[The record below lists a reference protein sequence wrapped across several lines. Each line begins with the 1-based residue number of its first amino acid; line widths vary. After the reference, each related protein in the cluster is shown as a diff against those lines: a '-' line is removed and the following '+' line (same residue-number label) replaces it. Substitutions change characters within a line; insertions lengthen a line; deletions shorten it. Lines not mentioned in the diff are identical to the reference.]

1 MKNVTSM
8 EQFTVPNIEAEVI
21 RRRDMRN
28 VFTFTIDPKDAKDFD
43 DALSFNV
50 EEDGTFQVGVHIA
63 DVTFYVQPD
72 TDLDKSAYQKATSI
86 YYVDHVLPMLPEELC
101 NDLCSLRPNEDKLTM
116 SVIFTIDPESCNSN
130 MPLRILK
137 HKICRTVIRSNFRL
151 AYEEAQNIL
160 DTDLQIT
167 AKRRQKD
174 GKKTAKGADPN
185 EMLAEALHTL
195 NEMAIQL
202 RRERM
207 KNGALDIE
215 QEELQFELDENKH
228 PVKIIFHKPT
238 AANHLIEEFMLLAN
252 RTIATEMGKRG
263 HEFVYRVH
271 DKPDHEKLEQVCTF
285 QKRFGDTIPASV
297 IEMLTIRAMAK
308 AVYDTKNIGHYGLAF
323 DYYTHFTS
331 PIRRYPDMM
340 VHRLVSKFILGERT
354 RGAVAPQ
361 DLKEACLHCSEMEQ
375 FAQQEERDSVKQMQ
389 TIWMADHLG
398 EEFDGTIVNVTD
410 FGLFIRLDDNCCEG
424 LIHITDLVKD
434 DYMLYD
440 SKNFRLIGERTGK
453 TFTIGDRLHVKLTRA
468 DIDKKQIDFEL
479 VTP

>member
-1 MKNVTSM
+1 MKNVTSIA
-8 EQFTVPNIEAEVI
+8 QFSVPDIETEVI
-21 RRRDMRN
+21 RRRDMRS

-43 DALSFNV
+43 DALSF
-50 EEDGTFQVGVHIA
+50 ETLDDGTYQVGVHIA
-63 DVTFYVQPD
+63 DVTFYVRPD
-72 TDLDKSAYQKATSI
+72 TDIDKTAYQKATSI

-116 SVIFTIDPESCNSN
+116 SVIFTMDQNA
-130 MPLRILK
+130 RVLK

-151 AYEEAQNIL
+151 AYEEAQTIL
-160 DTDLQIT
+160 DHLATDTLPLRYPCELET
-167 AKRRQKD
+167 AL
-174 GKKTAKGADPN
+174 KKINDLAK
-185 EMLAEALHTL
+185 
-195 NEMAIQL
+195 IL

-207 KNGALDIE
+207 NNGALDIE

-238 AANHLIEEFMLLAN
+238 DANHLIEEFMLLAN

-271 DKPDHEKLEQVCTF
+271 DKPDQEKLEQVGTF
-285 QKRFGDTIPASV
+285 QKRFKDTIPASV

-308 AVYDTKNIGHYGLAF
+308 AVYDTHNIGHYGLAF

-331 PIRRYPDMM
+331 PIRRYPDVM
-340 VHRLVSKFILGERT
+340 VHRLVAKFILGERT
-354 RGAVAPQ
+354 HGSIAPQ

-375 FAQQEERDSVKQMQ
+375 FAQQEERDSVKTMQ

-410 FGLFIRLDDNCCEG
+410 FGIFIRLDDNCCEG

-440 SKNFRLIGERTGK
+440 AKNFRLIGERTGR
-453 TFTIGDRLHVKLTRA
+453 TFTIGDRLHVRLSRA
-468 DIDKKQIDFEL
+468 DIDKKQIDFQI
-479 VTP
+479 VNNNINP

>member
-1 MKNVTSM
+1 MKNVTSIA
-8 EQFTVPNIEAEVI
+8 QFSVPDIETEVI
-21 RRRDMRN
+21 RRRDMRS

-43 DALSFNV
+43 DALSF
-50 EEDGTFQVGVHIA
+50 ETLDDGTYQVGVHIA
-63 DVTFYVQPD
+63 DVTFYVRPD
-72 TDLDKSAYQKATSI
+72 TDIDKTAYQKATSI

-101 NDLCSLRPNEDKLTM
+101 NDLCSLRPDEDKLTM
-116 SVIFTIDPESCNSN
+116 SVIFTMDENAQV
-130 MPLRILK
+130 LK
-137 HKICRTVIRSNFRL
+137 HKVCRTIIRSNFRL
-151 AYEEAQNIL
+151 AYEEAQTIL
-160 DTDLQIT
+160 DHLATDTLPLRYPCELET
-167 AKRRQKD
+167 AL
-174 GKKTAKGADPN
+174 KKINDLAK
-185 EMLAEALHTL
+185 
-195 NEMAIQL
+195 IL

-207 KNGALDIE
+207 NNGALDIE

-238 AANHLIEEFMLLAN
+238 DANHLIEEFMLLAN

-271 DKPDHEKLEQVCTF
+271 DKPDHEKLEQVGSF
-285 QKRFGDTIPASV
+285 QKRFKDTIPASV

-331 PIRRYPDMM
+331 PIRRYPDVM

-354 RGAVAPQ
+354 RGAIAPQ
-361 DLKEACLHCSEMEQ
+361 NLKEACLHCSEMEQ
-375 FAQQEERDSVKQMQ
+375 FAQQEERDSVKAMQ

-410 FGLFIRLDDNCCEG
+410 FGIFIRLDDNCCEG

-440 SKNFRLIGERTGK
+440 AKNFRLIGERTGR
-453 TFTIGDRLHVKLTRA
+453 TFTIGDRLHVRLSRA
-468 DIDKKQIDFEL
+468 DIDKKQIDFQI
-479 VTP
+479 VNNNINP

>member
-1 MKNVTSM
+1 MKNVTSIA
-8 EQFTVPNIEAEVI
+8 QFSVPDIETEVI
-21 RRRDMRN
+21 RRRDMRS

-43 DALSFNV
+43 DALSF
-50 EEDGTFQVGVHIA
+50 ETLDDGTYQVGVHIA
-63 DVTFYVQPD
+63 DVTFYVRPD
-72 TDLDKSAYQKATSI
+72 TDIDKTAYQKATSI

-116 SVIFTIDPESCNSN
+116 SVIFTMDQNA
-130 MPLRILK
+130 RVLK

-151 AYEEAQNIL
+151 AYEEAQAIL
-160 DTDLQIT
+160 DHLATDTLPLRYPCELET
-167 AKRRQKD
+167 AL
-174 GKKTAKGADPN
+174 KKINDLAK
-185 EMLAEALHTL
+185 
-195 NEMAIQL
+195 IL

-207 KNGALDIE
+207 NNGALDIE

-238 AANHLIEEFMLLAN
+238 DANHLIEEFMLLAN

-271 DKPDHEKLEQVCTF
+271 DKPDQEKLEQVGTF
-285 QKRFGDTIPASV
+285 QKRFKDTIPASV

-308 AVYDTKNIGHYGLAF
+308 AVYDTHNIGHYGLAF

-331 PIRRYPDMM
+331 PIRRYPDVM
-340 VHRLVSKFILGERT
+340 VHRLVAKFILGERT
-354 RGAVAPQ
+354 RGSIAPQ

-375 FAQQEERDSVKQMQ
+375 FAQQEERDSVKAMQ

-410 FGLFIRLDDNCCEG
+410 FGIFVRLDDNCCEG
-424 LIHITDLVKD
+424 LIHITELVKD

-440 SKNFRLIGERTGK
+440 AKNFRLIGERTGR
-453 TFTIGDRLHVKLTRA
+453 TFTIGDRLHVRLSRA
-468 DIDKKQIDFEL
+468 DIDKKQIDFQI
-479 VTP
+479 VNNNINS

>member
-1 MKNVTSM
+1 MKNVTSIA
-8 EQFTVPNIEAEVI
+8 QFSVPDIETEVI
-21 RRRDMRN
+21 RRRDMRS

-43 DALSFNV
+43 DALSF
-50 EEDGTFQVGVHIA
+50 ETLDDGTYQVGVHIA
-63 DVTFYVQPD
+63 DVTFYVRPD
-72 TDLDKSAYQKATSI
+72 TDIDKTAYQKATSI

-101 NDLCSLRPNEDKLTM
+101 NDLCSLRPDEDKLTM
-116 SVIFTIDPESCNSN
+116 SVIFTMDQNAQV
-130 MPLRILK
+130 LK
-137 HKICRTVIRSNFRL
+137 HKVCRTVIRSNFRL
-151 AYEEAQNIL
+151 AYEDAQEIL
-160 DTDLQIT
+160 DHSATDTLPLRYPCELET
-167 AKRRQKD
+167 AL
-174 GKKTAKGADPN
+174 KKINDLAK
-185 EMLAEALHTL
+185 
-195 NEMAIQL
+195 IL

-207 KNGALDIE
+207 TAGALDIE

-238 AANHLIEEFMLLAN
+238 DANHLIEEFMLLAN

-271 DKPDHEKLEQVCTF
+271 DKPDHEKLEQVGSF
-285 QKRFGDTIPASV
+285 QKRFGDMIPASV

-331 PIRRYPDMM
+331 PIRRYPDIM

-354 RGAVAPQ
+354 RGAIAPQ

-375 FAQQEERDSVKQMQ
+375 FAQQEERDSVKAMQ

-410 FGLFIRLDDNCCEG
+410 FGLFVRLDDNCCEG

-440 SKNFRLIGERTGK
+440 AKNFRLIGERTGRA
-453 TFTIGDRLHVKLTRA
+453 FTIGDRLHVRLSRA
-468 DIDKKQIDFEL
+468 DIDKKQIDFQI
-479 VTP
+479 VNNNIDP

>member
-1 MKNVTSM
+1 MKNVTSIA
-8 EQFTVPNIEAEVI
+8 QFSVPDIETEVI
-21 RRRDMRN
+21 RRRDMRS

-43 DALSFNV
+43 DALSF
-50 EEDGTFQVGVHIA
+50 ETLDDGTYQVGVHIA
-63 DVTFYVQPD
+63 DVTFYVRPD
-72 TDLDKSAYQKATSI
+72 TDIDKTAYQKATSI

-116 SVIFTIDPESCNSN
+116 SVIFTMDQNA
-130 MPLRILK
+130 RVLK

-151 AYEEAQNIL
+151 AYEEAQTIL
-160 DTDLQIT
+160 DHLATDTLPLRYPCELET
-167 AKRRQKD
+167 AL
-174 GKKTAKGADPN
+174 KKINDLAK
-185 EMLAEALHTL
+185 
-195 NEMAIQL
+195 IL
-202 RRERM
+202 RRERLN
-207 KNGALDIE
+207 NGALDIE

-238 AANHLIEEFMLLAN
+238 DANHLIEEFMLLAN

-271 DKPDHEKLEQVCTF
+271 DKPDQEKLEQVGTF
-285 QKRFGDTIPASV
+285 QKRFKDTIPASV

-308 AVYDTKNIGHYGLAF
+308 AVYDTHNIGHYGLAF

-340 VHRLVSKFILGERT
+340 VHRLVAKFILGERT
-354 RGAVAPQ
+354 RGAVAPEE
-361 DLKEACLHCSEMEQ
+361 LKEACLHCSEMEQ
-375 FAQQEERDSVKQMQ
+375 FAQQEERDSVKEMQ
-389 TIWMADHLG
+389 TIWMADHRG

-440 SKNFRLIGERTGK
+440 AKNFRLIGERTGR
-453 TFTIGDRLHVKLTRA
+453 TFTIGDRLHVRLSRA
-468 DIDKKQIDFEL
+468 DIDKKQIDFQI
-479 VTP
+479 VNNNINP

>member
-1 MKNVTSM
+1 MKNDISTA
-8 EQFTVPNIEAEVI
+8 QITVPDIESEVI
-21 RRRDMRN
+21 RRRDMRD

-43 DALSFNV
+43 DALSFKQQ
-50 EEDGTFQVGVHIA
+50 EDGTFQIGVHIA
-63 DVTFYVQPD
+63 DVTFYVCPD
-72 TDLDKSAYQKATSI
+72 TDIDKTAYQKATSI

-116 SVIFTIDPESCNSN
+116 SVIFTMDENAKV
-130 MPLRILK
+130 LK
-137 HKICRTVIRSNFRL
+137 HKVCRTIIRSNFRL
-151 AYEEAQNIL
+151 AYEDAQEIL
-160 DTDLQIT
+160 DHSATDTLPLRYPCELET
-167 AKRRQKD
+167 AL
-174 GKKTAKGADPN
+174 KKINNLAK
-185 EMLAEALHTL
+185 
-195 NEMAIQL
+195 IL

-207 KNGALDIE
+207 TAGALDIE

-228 PVKIIFHKPT
+228 PIKIIFHKPT
-238 AANHLIEEFMLLAN
+238 DANHLIEEFMLLAN

-271 DKPDHEKLEQVCTF
+271 DKPDHEKLEQVGSF
-285 QKRFGDTIPASV
+285 QKRFGEMIPASV

-331 PIRRYPDMM
+331 PIRRYPDIM

-354 RGAVAPQ
+354 RGAIAPQ

-375 FAQQEERDSVKQMQ
+375 FAQQEERDSVKAMQ

-410 FGLFIRLDDNCCEG
+410 FGLFVRLDDNCCEG
-424 LIHITDLVKD
+424 LIHITELVKD

-440 SKNFRLIGERTGK
+440 SKNFRLIGERSGK

-468 DIDKKQIDFEL
+468 DIDKKQIDFQI
-479 VTP
+479 VNNNINP

>member
-1 MKNVTSM
+1 MKNVTSIA
-8 EQFTVPNIEAEVI
+8 QFSVPDIETEVI
-21 RRRDMRN
+21 RRRDMRS

-43 DALSFNV
+43 DALSF
-50 EEDGTFQVGVHIA
+50 ETLDDGTYQVGVHIA
-63 DVTFYVQPD
+63 DVTFYVRPD
-72 TDLDKSAYQKATSI
+72 TDIDKTAYQKATSI

-101 NDLCSLRPNEDKLTM
+101 NDLCSLRPDEDKLTM
-116 SVIFTIDPESCNSN
+116 SVIFTMDQNAQV
-130 MPLRILK
+130 LK
-137 HKICRTVIRSNFRL
+137 HKVCRTVIRSNFRL
-151 AYEEAQNIL
+151 AYEDAQEIL
-160 DTDLQIT
+160 DHSATD
-167 AKRRQKD
+167 
-174 GKKTAKGADPN
+174 
-185 EMLAEALHTL
+185 TL
-195 NEMAIQL
+195 PLRYPCELEMALKKINDLAKIL

-207 KNGALDIE
+207 NNGALDIE

-238 AANHLIEEFMLLAN
+238 DANHLIEEFMLLAN

-271 DKPDHEKLEQVCTF
+271 DKPDHEKLEQVGSF
-285 QKRFGDTIPASV
+285 QKRFGDMIPASV

-308 AVYDTKNIGHYGLAF
+308 AVYDTHNIGHYGLAF

-331 PIRRYPDMM
+331 PIRRYPDVM

-354 RGAVAPQ
+354 RGAIAPQ

-375 FAQQEERDSVKQMQ
+375 FAQQEERDSVKAMQ

-410 FGLFIRLDDNCCEG
+410 FGIFIRLDDNCCEG

-440 SKNFRLIGERTGK
+440 AKNFRLIGERTGR
-453 TFTIGDRLHVKLTRA
+453 TFTIGDRLHVRLSRA
-468 DIDKKQIDFEL
+468 DIDKKQIDFQI
-479 VTP
+479 VNNNINP

>member
-1 MKNVTSM
+1 MKNVTSIA
-8 EQFTVPNIEAEVI
+8 QFSVPDIETEVI
-21 RRRDMRN
+21 RRRDMRS

-43 DALSFNV
+43 DALSF
-50 EEDGTFQVGVHIA
+50 ETLDDGTYQVGVHIA
-63 DVTFYVQPD
+63 DVTFYVRPD
-72 TDLDKSAYQKATSI
+72 TDIDKTAYQKATSI

-116 SVIFTIDPESCNSN
+116 SVIFTMDQNA
-130 MPLRILK
+130 RVLK

-151 AYEEAQNIL
+151 AYEEAQTIL
-160 DTDLQIT
+160 DHLATDTLPLRYPCELET
-167 AKRRQKD
+167 AL
-174 GKKTAKGADPN
+174 KKINDLAK
-185 EMLAEALHTL
+185 
-195 NEMAIQL
+195 IL

-207 KNGALDIE
+207 NNGALDIE

-238 AANHLIEEFMLLAN
+238 DANHLIEEFMLLAN

-271 DKPDHEKLEQVCTF
+271 DKPDQEKLEQVGTF
-285 QKRFGDTIPASV
+285 QKRFKDTIPASV

-308 AVYDTKNIGHYGLAF
+308 AVYDTHNIGHYGLAF

-331 PIRRYPDMM
+331 PIRRYPDVM
-340 VHRLVSKFILGERT
+340 VHRLVAKFILGERT
-354 RGAVAPQ
+354 RGSIAPQ

-375 FAQQEERDSVKQMQ
+375 FAQQEERDSVKAMQ

-410 FGLFIRLDDNCCEG
+410 FGIFVRLDDNCCEG

-440 SKNFRLIGERTGK
+440 AKNFRLIGERTGR
-453 TFTIGDRLHVKLTRA
+453 TFTIGDRLHVRLSRA
-468 DIDKKQIDFEL
+468 DIDKKQIDFQI
-479 VTP
+479 VNNNINP

>member
-1 MKNVTSM
+1 MKNVTSIA
-8 EQFTVPNIEAEVI
+8 QSSVPDIETEVI
-21 RRRDMRN
+21 RRRDMRS

-43 DALSFNV
+43 DALSF
-50 EEDGTFQVGVHIA
+50 ETLDDGTYQVGVHIA
-63 DVTFYVQPD
+63 DVTFYVRPD
-72 TDLDKSAYQKATSI
+72 TDIDKTAYQKATSI

-101 NDLCSLRPNEDKLTM
+101 NDLCSLRPDEDKLTM
-116 SVIFTIDPESCNSN
+116 SVIFTMDQNAQV
-130 MPLRILK
+130 LK
-137 HKICRTVIRSNFRL
+137 HKVCRTVIRSNFRL
-151 AYEEAQNIL
+151 AYEDAQEIL
-160 DTDLQIT
+160 DHSATD
-167 AKRRQKD
+167 
-174 GKKTAKGADPN
+174 
-185 EMLAEALHTL
+185 TL
-195 NEMAIQL
+195 PLRYPCELEMALKKINDLSKIL

-207 KNGALDIE
+207 NNGALDIE

-238 AANHLIEEFMLLAN
+238 DANHLIEEFMLLAN

-271 DKPDHEKLEQVCTF
+271 DKPDHEKLEQVGSF
-285 QKRFGDTIPASV
+285 QKRFGDMIPASV

-308 AVYDTKNIGHYGLAF
+308 AVYDTHNIGHYGLAF

-331 PIRRYPDMM
+331 PIRRYPDVM

-354 RGAVAPQ
+354 RGAIAPQ

-375 FAQQEERDSVKQMQ
+375 FAQQEERNSVKAMQ

-410 FGLFIRLDDNCCEG
+410 FGIFIRLDDNCCEG

-440 SKNFRLIGERTGK
+440 AKNFRLIGERTGR
-453 TFTIGDRLHVKLTRA
+453 TFTIGDRLHVRLSRA
-468 DIDKKQIDFEL
+468 DIDKKQIDFQI
-479 VTP
+479 VNNNINP

>member
-1 MKNVTSM
+1 MKKDTSISH
-8 EQFTVPNIEAEVI
+8 FSTPDITTEVL
-21 RRRDMRN
+21 RRRDMRD

-43 DALSFNV
+43 DALSFEV
-50 EEDGTFQVGVHIA
+50 QEDGTYQVGVHIA

-72 TDLDKSAYQKATSI
+72 TDIDKSAYEKATSI
-86 YYVDHVLPMLPEELC
+86 YYVDHVVPMLPEELC
-101 NDLCSLRPNEDKLTM
+101 NNLCSLRPNEDKLCM
-116 SVIFTIDPESCNSN
+116 SVIFVMDSSARVI
-130 MPLRILK
+130 K
-137 HKICRTVIRSNFRL
+137 HKVCRTIIRSNFRL
-151 AYEEAQNIL
+151 TYEDAQEIL
-160 DTDLQIT
+160 
-167 AKRRQKD
+167 AKDENETKTRRKRD
-174 GKKTAKGADPN
+174 EN
-185 EMLAEALHTL
+185 ETKSNRESIGLLSEALNTL
-195 NEMAIQL
+195 NDLAHKL
-202 RRERM
+202 RADRM

-215 QEELQFELDENKH
+215 QEEIQFELDDKGH
-228 PVKIIFHKPT
+228 PIAIKFHKPT
-238 AANHLIEEFMLLAN
+238 DANHLIEEFMLLAN

-263 HEFVYRVH
+263 YEFVYRVH
-271 DKPDHEKLEQVCTF
+271 DKPDQEKLEQVGTF
-285 QKRFGDTIPASV
+285 SNRFADAIPPSV

-308 AVYDTKNIGHYGLAF
+308 AVYDTHNIGHYGLAF

-340 VHRLVSKFILGERT
+340 VHRLVAKFILGERT

-424 LIHITDLVKD
+424 LIHITELIKD
-434 DYMLYD
+434 DYVLYD
-440 SKNFRLIGERTGK
+440 SKNFRLIGERTGT
-453 TFTIGDRLHVKLTRA
+453 TFTIGDRLRVKLCRA

-479 VTP
+479 IDKL

>member
-1 MKNVTSM
+1 MKNVTSIA
-8 EQFTVPNIEAEVI
+8 QSSVPDIETEVI
-21 RRRDMRN
+21 RRRDMRS

-43 DALSFNV
+43 DALSF
-50 EEDGTFQVGVHIA
+50 ETLDDGTYQVGVHIA
-63 DVTFYVQPD
+63 DVTFYVRPD
-72 TDLDKSAYQKATSI
+72 TDIDKTAYQKATSI

-101 NDLCSLRPNEDKLTM
+101 NDLCSLRPDEDKLTM
-116 SVIFTIDPESCNSN
+116 SVIFTMDQNAQV
-130 MPLRILK
+130 LK
-137 HKICRTVIRSNFRL
+137 HKVCRTVIRSNFRL
-151 AYEEAQNIL
+151 AYEDAQEIL
-160 DTDLQIT
+160 DHSATDTLPLRYPCELET
-167 AKRRQKD
+167 AL
-174 GKKTAKGADPN
+174 KKINDLAK
-185 EMLAEALHTL
+185 
-195 NEMAIQL
+195 IL

-207 KNGALDIE
+207 TAGALDIE

-238 AANHLIEEFMLLAN
+238 DANHLIEEFMLLAN

-271 DKPDHEKLEQVCTF
+271 DKPDQEKLEQVGTF
-285 QKRFGDTIPASV
+285 QKRFKDTIPASV

-308 AVYDTKNIGHYGLAF
+308 AVYDTHNIGHYGLAF

-331 PIRRYPDMM
+331 PIRRYPDVM

-354 RGAVAPQ
+354 RGAIAPQ

-375 FAQQEERDSVKQMQ
+375 FAQQEERDSVKAMQ

-410 FGLFIRLDDNCCEG
+410 FGLFVRLDDNCCEG

-440 SKNFRLIGERTGK
+440 AKNFRLIGERTGR
-453 TFTIGDRLHVKLTRA
+453 TFTIGDRLHVRLSRA
-468 DIDKKQIDFEL
+468 DIDKKQIDFQI
-479 VTP
+479 VNNNIDP

>member
-1 MKNVTSM
+1 MKNVTSIA
-8 EQFTVPNIEAEVI
+8 QFSVPDIESEVI
-21 RRRDMRN
+21 RRRDMRS
-28 VFTFTIDPKDAKDFD
+28 VLTFTIDPKDAKDFD
-43 DALSFNV
+43 DALSF
-50 EEDGTFQVGVHIA
+50 EPLEDGTFQIGVHIA

-72 TDLDKSAYQKATSI
+72 TDLDKTAYQKATSI

-101 NDLCSLRPNEDKLTM
+101 NDLCSLRPDEDKLTM
-116 SVIFTIDPESCNSN
+116 SVIFTMDQNAKV
-130 MPLRILK
+130 LK
-137 HKICRTVIRSNFRL
+137 HKVCRTVIRSNFRL
-151 AYEEAQNIL
+151 AYEDAQSTL
-160 DTDLQIT
+160 DRSATDTLPLRYPCELET
-167 AKRRQKD
+167 AL
-174 GKKTAKGADPN
+174 KKINDLAK
-185 EMLAEALHTL
+185 
-195 NEMAIQL
+195 IL

-207 KNGALDIE
+207 NNGALDIE

-271 DKPDHEKLEQVCTF
+271 DKPDQEKLEQVGMF
-285 QKRFGDTIPASV
+285 QKRFKDTIPASV
-297 IEMLTIRAMAK
+297 IEMLTIRAMSK

-331 PIRRYPDMM
+331 PIRRYPDVM

-354 RGAVAPQ
+354 RGSVAPQ

-375 FAQQEERDSVKQMQ
+375 FAQQEERDSVKAMQ

-410 FGLFIRLDDNCCEG
+410 FGLFVRLDDNCCEG

-440 SKNFRLIGERTGK
+440 AKNFRLIGERTGK
-453 TFTIGDRLHVKLTRA
+453 TFTIGDRLHVQLTRA
-468 DIDKKQIDFEL
+468 DIDKKQIDFQL
-479 VTP
+479 VNKNINN

>member
-1 MKNVTSM
+1 MKNVTSIA
-8 EQFTVPNIEAEVI
+8 QFSVPDIETEVI
-21 RRRDMRN
+21 RRRDMRS

-43 DALSFNV
+43 DALSF
-50 EEDGTFQVGVHIA
+50 ETLDDGTYQVGVHIA
-63 DVTFYVQPD
+63 DVTFYVRPD
-72 TDLDKSAYQKATSI
+72 TDIDKTAYQKATSI

-116 SVIFTIDPESCNSN
+116 SVIFTMDQNA
-130 MPLRILK
+130 RVLK

-151 AYEEAQNIL
+151 AYEEAQTIL
-160 DTDLQIT
+160 DHLATDTLPLRYPCELET
-167 AKRRQKD
+167 AL
-174 GKKTAKGADPN
+174 KKINDLAK
-185 EMLAEALHTL
+185 
-195 NEMAIQL
+195 IL
-202 RRERM
+202 RRERLN
-207 KNGALDIE
+207 NGALDIE

-238 AANHLIEEFMLLAN
+238 DANHLIEEFMLLAN

-271 DKPDHEKLEQVCTF
+271 DKPDQEKLEQVGTF
-285 QKRFGDTIPASV
+285 QKRFKDTIPASV

-308 AVYDTKNIGHYGLAF
+308 AVYDTHNIGHYGLAF

-340 VHRLVSKFILGERT
+340 VHRLVAKFILGERT
-354 RGAVAPQ
+354 RGAVAPEE
-361 DLKEACLHCSEMEQ
+361 LKEACLHCSEMEQ
-375 FAQQEERDSVKQMQ
+375 FAQQEERDSVKEMQ
-389 TIWMADHLG
+389 TIWMADHMG

-440 SKNFRLIGERTGK
+440 AKNFRLIGERTGR
-453 TFTIGDRLHVKLTRA
+453 TFTIGDRLHVRLSRA
-468 DIDKKQIDFEL
+468 DIDKKQIDFQI
-479 VTP
+479 VNNNINP

>member
-1 MKNVTSM
+1 MKNVTSIA
-8 EQFTVPNIEAEVI
+8 QFSVPDIETEVI
-21 RRRDMRN
+21 RRRDMRS

-43 DALSFNV
+43 DALSF
-50 EEDGTFQVGVHIA
+50 ETLDDGTYQVGVHIA
-63 DVTFYVQPD
+63 DVTFYVRPD
-72 TDLDKSAYQKATSI
+72 TDIDKTAYQKATSI

-116 SVIFTIDPESCNSN
+116 SVIFTMDQNA
-130 MPLRILK
+130 RVLK

-151 AYEEAQNIL
+151 AYEEAQTIL
-160 DTDLQIT
+160 DHLATDTLPLRYPCELET
-167 AKRRQKD
+167 AL
-174 GKKTAKGADPN
+174 KKINDLAK
-185 EMLAEALHTL
+185 
-195 NEMAIQL
+195 IL

-207 KNGALDIE
+207 NNGALDIE

-238 AANHLIEEFMLLAN
+238 DANHLIEEFMLLAN

-271 DKPDHEKLEQVCTF
+271 DKPDQEKLEQVGMF
-285 QKRFGDTIPASV
+285 QKRFKDTIPASV

-308 AVYDTKNIGHYGLAF
+308 AVYDTHNIGHYGLAF

-340 VHRLVSKFILGERT
+340 VHRLVAKFILGERT
-354 RGAVAPQ
+354 RGAVAPEE
-361 DLKEACLHCSEMEQ
+361 LKEACLHCSEMEQ
-375 FAQQEERDSVKQMQ
+375 FAQQEERDSVKAMQ

-410 FGLFIRLDDNCCEG
+410 FGLFLRLDDNCCEG

-440 SKNFRLIGERTGK
+440 AKNFRLIGERTGK
-453 TFTIGDRLHVKLTRA
+453 TFTIGDRLHVQLTRA
-468 DIDKKQIDFEL
+468 DIDKKQIDFQL
-479 VTP
+479 VNKDINN

>member
-1 MKNVTSM
+1 MKNVTSIA
-8 EQFTVPNIEAEVI
+8 QFSVPDIETEVI
-21 RRRDMRN
+21 RRRDMRS

-43 DALSFNV
+43 DALSF
-50 EEDGTFQVGVHIA
+50 ETLDDGTYQVGVHIA
-63 DVTFYVQPD
+63 DVTFYVRPD
-72 TDLDKSAYQKATSI
+72 TDIDKTAYQKATSI

-116 SVIFTIDPESCNSN
+116 SVIFTMDQNA
-130 MPLRILK
+130 RVLK

-151 AYEEAQNIL
+151 AYEEAQTIL
-160 DTDLQIT
+160 DHLATDTLPLRYPCELET
-167 AKRRQKD
+167 AL
-174 GKKTAKGADPN
+174 KKINDLAK
-185 EMLAEALHTL
+185 
-195 NEMAIQL
+195 IL

-207 KNGALDIE
+207 NNGALDIE

-238 AANHLIEEFMLLAN
+238 DANHLIEEFMLLAN
-252 RTIATEMGKRG
+252 RTTATEMGKRG

-271 DKPDHEKLEQVCTF
+271 DKPDQEKLEQVGTF
-285 QKRFGDTIPASV
+285 QKRFKDTIPASV

-308 AVYDTKNIGHYGLAF
+308 AVYDTHNIGHYGLAF

-331 PIRRYPDMM
+331 PIRRYPDVM
-340 VHRLVSKFILGERT
+340 VHRLVAKFILGERT
-354 RGAVAPQ
+354 RGSIAPQ

-375 FAQQEERDSVKQMQ
+375 FAQQEERDSVKTMQ

-410 FGLFIRLDDNCCEG
+410 FGIFIRLDDNCCEG

-440 SKNFRLIGERTGK
+440 AKNFRLIGERTGR
-453 TFTIGDRLHVKLTRA
+453 TFTIGDRLHVRLSRA
-468 DIDKKQIDFEL
+468 DIDKKQIDFQI
-479 VTP
+479 VNNNINP

>member
-1 MKNVTSM
+1 MKNGTSIA
-8 EQFTVPNIEAEVI
+8 QFTAPNIKSEVI

-28 VFTFTIDPKDAKDFD
+28 AFTFTIDPKDAKDFD
-43 DALSFNV
+43 DALSF
-50 EEDGTFQVGVHIA
+50 EPQDDGTYQVGVHIA

-72 TDLDKSAYQKATSI
+72 TDIDKTAYQKATSI

-116 SVIFTIDPESCNSN
+116 SVIFTMDQDAHV
-130 MPLRILK
+130 LK
-137 HKICRTVIRSNFRL
+137 YKVCRTVIRSNFRL
-151 AYEEAQNIL
+151 AYEDAQNIL
-160 DTDLQIT
+160 DDSAEVALTLRCSKELET
-167 AKRRQKD
+167 AL
-174 GKKTAKGADPN
+174 KKLNDFAK
-185 EMLAEALHTL
+185 
-195 NEMAIQL
+195 IL

-238 AANHLIEEFMLLAN
+238 DANHLIEEFMLLAN

-271 DKPDHEKLEQVCTF
+271 DKPDHEKLEQVGTF

-331 PIRRYPDMM
+331 PIRRYPDIM
-340 VHRLVSKFILGERT
+340 VHRLVSKFILGERM

-375 FAQQEERDSVKQMQ
+375 FAQQEERDSVKAMQ

-410 FGLFIRLDDNCCEG
+410 FGLFVRLDDNCCEG

-468 DIDKKQIDFEL
+468 DIDKKQIDFEIINSNIN
-479 VTP
+479 

>member
-1 MKNVTSM
+1 MKNVTSIA
-8 EQFTVPNIEAEVI
+8 QFSVPDIETEVI
-21 RRRDMRN
+21 RRRDMRS

-43 DALSFNV
+43 DALSF
-50 EEDGTFQVGVHIA
+50 ETLDDGTYQVGVHIA
-63 DVTFYVQPD
+63 DVTFYVRPD
-72 TDLDKSAYQKATSI
+72 TDIDKTAYQKATSI

-101 NDLCSLRPNEDKLTM
+101 NDLCSLRPDEDKLTM
-116 SVIFTIDPESCNSN
+116 SVIFTMDENAQV
-130 MPLRILK
+130 LK
-137 HKICRTVIRSNFRL
+137 HKVCRTIIRSNFRL
-151 AYEEAQNIL
+151 AYEEAQTIL
-160 DTDLQIT
+160 DHLATDTLPLRYPCELET
-167 AKRRQKD
+167 AL
-174 GKKTAKGADPN
+174 KKINDLAK
-185 EMLAEALHTL
+185 
-195 NEMAIQL
+195 IL

-207 KNGALDIE
+207 NNGALDIE

-238 AANHLIEEFMLLAN
+238 DANHLIEEFMLLAN

-271 DKPDHEKLEQVCTF
+271 DKPDHEKLEQVGSF
-285 QKRFGDTIPASV
+285 QKRFGEMIPASV

-331 PIRRYPDMM
+331 PIRRYPDIM

-354 RGAVAPQ
+354 RGAIAPQ

-375 FAQQEERDSVKQMQ
+375 FAQQEERDSVKAMQ

-410 FGLFIRLDDNCCEG
+410 FGIFIRLDDNCCEG

-440 SKNFRLIGERTGK
+440 AKNFRLIGERTGR
-453 TFTIGDRLHVKLTRA
+453 TFTIGDRLHVRLSRA
-468 DIDKKQIDFEL
+468 DIDKKQIDFQI
-479 VTP
+479 VNNNIDP

>member
-1 MKNVTSM
+1 MKNVTSIA
-8 EQFTVPNIEAEVI
+8 QFSVPDIETEVI
-21 RRRDMRN
+21 RRRDMRS

-43 DALSFNV
+43 DALSF
-50 EEDGTFQVGVHIA
+50 ETLDDGTYQVGVHIA
-63 DVTFYVQPD
+63 DVTFYVRPD
-72 TDLDKSAYQKATSI
+72 TDIDKTAYQKATSI

-101 NDLCSLRPNEDKLTM
+101 NDLCSLRPDEDKLTM
-116 SVIFTIDPESCNSN
+116 SVIFTMDQNAQV
-130 MPLRILK
+130 LK
-137 HKICRTVIRSNFRL
+137 HKVCRTIIRSNFRL
-151 AYEEAQNIL
+151 AYEEAQTIL
-160 DTDLQIT
+160 DHLATDTLPLRYPCELET
-167 AKRRQKD
+167 AL
-174 GKKTAKGADPN
+174 KKINDLAK
-185 EMLAEALHTL
+185 
-195 NEMAIQL
+195 IL

-207 KNGALDIE
+207 NNGALDIE

-228 PVKIIFHKPT
+228 PIKIIFHKPT
-238 AANHLIEEFMLLAN
+238 DANHLIEEFMLLAN

-271 DKPDHEKLEQVCTF
+271 DKPDQEKLEQVGTF
-285 QKRFGDTIPASV
+285 QKRFKDTIPASV

-331 PIRRYPDMM
+331 PIRRYPDIM

-354 RGAVAPQ
+354 RGAIAPQ

-375 FAQQEERDSVKQMQ
+375 FAQQEERDSVKAMQ

-410 FGLFIRLDDNCCEG
+410 FGIFIRLDDNCCEG

-440 SKNFRLIGERTGK
+440 AKNFRLIGERTGR
-453 TFTIGDRLHVKLTRA
+453 TFTIGDRLHVRLSRA
-468 DIDKKQIDFEL
+468 DIDKKQIDFQI
-479 VTP
+479 VNSNINP

>member
-1 MKNVTSM
+1 MKNVTSIA
-8 EQFTVPNIEAEVI
+8 QFSVPDIETEVI
-21 RRRDMRN
+21 RRRDMRS

-43 DALSFNV
+43 DALSF
-50 EEDGTFQVGVHIA
+50 ETLDDGTYQVGVHIA
-63 DVTFYVQPD
+63 DVTFYVRPD
-72 TDLDKSAYQKATSI
+72 TDIDKTAYQKATSI

-116 SVIFTIDPESCNSN
+116 SVIFTMDQNA
-130 MPLRILK
+130 RVLK

-151 AYEEAQNIL
+151 AYEEAQTIL
-160 DTDLQIT
+160 DHLATDTLPLRYPCELET
-167 AKRRQKD
+167 AL
-174 GKKTAKGADPN
+174 KKINDLAK
-185 EMLAEALHTL
+185 
-195 NEMAIQL
+195 IL

-207 KNGALDIE
+207 NNGALDIE

-238 AANHLIEEFMLLAN
+238 DANHLIEEFMLLAN

-271 DKPDHEKLEQVCTF
+271 DKPDQEKLEQVGTF
-285 QKRFGDTIPASV
+285 QKRFKDTIPASV

-308 AVYDTKNIGHYGLAF
+308 AVYDTHNIGHYGLAF

-331 PIRRYPDMM
+331 PIRRYPDVM
-340 VHRLVSKFILGERT
+340 VHRLVAKFILGERT
-354 RGAVAPQ
+354 RGSIAPQ

-375 FAQQEERDSVKQMQ
+375 FAQQEERDSVKTMQ

-410 FGLFIRLDDNCCEG
+410 FGIFIRLDDNCCEG

-440 SKNFRLIGERTGK
+440 AKNFRLIGERTGR
-453 TFTIGDRLHVKLTRA
+453 TFTIGDRLHVRLSRA
-468 DIDKKQIDFEL
+468 DIDKKQIDFQI
-479 VTP
+479 VNNNINP

>member
-1 MKNVTSM
+1 MKNVTSIA
-8 EQFTVPNIEAEVI
+8 QFSVPDIETEVI
-21 RRRDMRN
+21 RRRDMRS

-43 DALSFNV
+43 DALSF
-50 EEDGTFQVGVHIA
+50 ETLDDGTYQVGVHIA
-63 DVTFYVQPD
+63 DVTFYVRPD
-72 TDLDKSAYQKATSI
+72 TDIDKTAYQKATSI

-116 SVIFTIDPESCNSN
+116 SVIFTMDQNA
-130 MPLRILK
+130 RVLK

-151 AYEEAQNIL
+151 AYEEAQTIL
-160 DTDLQIT
+160 DHLATDTLPLRYPCELET
-167 AKRRQKD
+167 AL
-174 GKKTAKGADPN
+174 KKINDLAK
-185 EMLAEALHTL
+185 
-195 NEMAIQL
+195 IL

-207 KNGALDIE
+207 NNGALDIE

-238 AANHLIEEFMLLAN
+238 DANHLIEEFMLLAN

-271 DKPDHEKLEQVCTF
+271 DKPDQEKLEQVGTF
-285 QKRFGDTIPASV
+285 QKRFKDTIPASV

-308 AVYDTKNIGHYGLAF
+308 AVYDTHNIGHYGLAF

-331 PIRRYPDMM
+331 PIRRYPDVM
-340 VHRLVSKFILGERT
+340 VHRLVAKFILGERT
-354 RGAVAPQ
+354 RGSIAPQ

-375 FAQQEERDSVKQMQ
+375 FAQQEERDSVKAMQ

-410 FGLFIRLDDNCCEG
+410 FGIFVRLDDNCCEG

-440 SKNFRLIGERTGK
+440 AKNFRLIGERTGR
-453 TFTIGDRLHVKLTRA
+453 TFTIGDRLHVRLSRA
-468 DIDKKQIDFEL
+468 DIEKKQIDFQI
-479 VTP
+479 VNNNINP

>member
-1 MKNVTSM
+1 MKNVTSIA
-8 EQFTVPNIEAEVI
+8 QFSVPDIETEVI
-21 RRRDMRN
+21 RRRDMRS

-43 DALSFNV
+43 DALSF
-50 EEDGTFQVGVHIA
+50 ETLDDGTYQVGVHIA
-63 DVTFYVQPD
+63 DVTFYVRPD
-72 TDLDKSAYQKATSI
+72 TDIDKTAYQKATSI

-116 SVIFTIDPESCNSN
+116 SVIFTMDQNA
-130 MPLRILK
+130 RVLK

-151 AYEEAQNIL
+151 AYEEAQTIL
-160 DTDLQIT
+160 DHLATDTLPLRYPCELET
-167 AKRRQKD
+167 AL
-174 GKKTAKGADPN
+174 KKINDLAK
-185 EMLAEALHTL
+185 
-195 NEMAIQL
+195 IL

-207 KNGALDIE
+207 NNGALDIE

-238 AANHLIEEFMLLAN
+238 DANHLIEEFMLLAN

-271 DKPDHEKLEQVCTF
+271 DKPDQEKLEQVGTF
-285 QKRFGDTIPASV
+285 QKRFKDTIPASV

-308 AVYDTKNIGHYGLAF
+308 AVYDTHNIGHYGLAF

-331 PIRRYPDMM
+331 PIRRYPDVM
-340 VHRLVSKFILGERT
+340 VHRLVAKFILGERT
-354 RGAVAPQ
+354 RGSIAPQ

-375 FAQQEERDSVKQMQ
+375 FAQQEERDSVKAMQ

-410 FGLFIRLDDNCCEG
+410 FGIFIRLDDNCCEG

-440 SKNFRLIGERTGK
+440 AKNFRLIGERTGR
-453 TFTIGDRLHVKLTRA
+453 TFTIGDRLHVRLSRA
-468 DIDKKQIDFEL
+468 DIDKKQIDFQI
-479 VTP
+479 VNNNINP

>member
-1 MKNVTSM
+1 MKNVTSIA
-8 EQFTVPNIEAEVI
+8 QFSVPDIETEVI
-21 RRRDMRN
+21 RRRDMRS

-43 DALSFNV
+43 DALSF
-50 EEDGTFQVGVHIA
+50 ETLDDGTYQVGVHIA
-63 DVTFYVQPD
+63 DVTFYVRPD
-72 TDLDKSAYQKATSI
+72 TDIDKTAYQKATSI

-101 NDLCSLRPNEDKLTM
+101 NDLCSLRPDEDKLTM
-116 SVIFTIDPESCNSN
+116 SVIFTMDQNAQV
-130 MPLRILK
+130 LK
-137 HKICRTVIRSNFRL
+137 HKVCRTIIRSNFRL
-151 AYEEAQNIL
+151 AYEEAQTIL
-160 DTDLQIT
+160 DHLATDTLPLRYPCELET
-167 AKRRQKD
+167 AL
-174 GKKTAKGADPN
+174 KKINDLAK
-185 EMLAEALHTL
+185 
-195 NEMAIQL
+195 IL

-207 KNGALDIE
+207 NNGALDIE

-228 PVKIIFHKPT
+228 PIKIIFHKPT
-238 AANHLIEEFMLLAN
+238 DANHLIEEFMLLAN

-271 DKPDHEKLEQVCTF
+271 DKPDQEKLEQVGTF
-285 QKRFGDTIPASV
+285 QKRFKDTIPASV

-331 PIRRYPDMM
+331 PIRRYPDIM

-354 RGAVAPQ
+354 RGAIAPQ

-375 FAQQEERDSVKQMQ
+375 FAQQEERDSVKAMQ

-410 FGLFIRLDDNCCEG
+410 FGIFIRLDDNCCEG

-440 SKNFRLIGERTGK
+440 ANNFRLIGERTGR
-453 TFTIGDRLHVKLTRA
+453 TFTIGDRLHVRLSRA
-468 DIDKKQIDFEL
+468 DIDKKQIDFQI
-479 VTP
+479 VNSNINP

>member
-1 MKNVTSM
+1 MKNVTSIA
-8 EQFTVPNIEAEVI
+8 QFSVPDIESEVI
-21 RRRDMRN
+21 RRRDMRS
-28 VFTFTIDPKDAKDFD
+28 VLTFTIDPKDAKDFD
-43 DALSFNV
+43 DALSF
-50 EEDGTFQVGVHIA
+50 EPLEDGTYQIGVHIA

-72 TDLDKSAYQKATSI
+72 TDLDKTAYQKATSI

-101 NDLCSLRPNEDKLTM
+101 NDLCSLRPDEDKLTM
-116 SVIFTIDPESCNSN
+116 SVIFTMDQNAHV
-130 MPLRILK
+130 LK
-137 HKICRTVIRSNFRL
+137 HKVCRTVIRSNFRL
-151 AYEEAQNIL
+151 AYEDAQSIL
-160 DTDLQIT
+160 DHSATDTLPLRYPCELET
-167 AKRRQKD
+167 AL
-174 GKKTAKGADPN
+174 KKIND
-185 EMLAEALHTL
+185 LA
-195 NEMAIQL
+195 IIL

-207 KNGALDIE
+207 NNGALDIE

-238 AANHLIEEFMLLAN
+238 DANHLIEEFMLLAN

-271 DKPDHEKLEQVCTF
+271 DKPDQEKLEQVGMF
-285 QKRFGDTIPASV
+285 RKRFKDTIPASV
-297 IEMLTIRAMAK
+297 IEMLTIRAMSK

-331 PIRRYPDMM
+331 PIRRYPDVM

-354 RGAVAPQ
+354 RGSVAPQ

-375 FAQQEERDSVKQMQ
+375 FAQQEERDSVKAMQ

-410 FGLFIRLDDNCCEG
+410 FGLFVRLDDNCCEG
-424 LIHITDLVKD
+424 LIHITELVKD

-440 SKNFRLIGERTGK
+440 SKNFRLIGERSGK

-468 DIDKKQIDFEL
+468 DIDKKQIDFQL
-479 VTP
+479 VNKDINN

>member
-1 MKNVTSM
+1 MKNVTSIA
-8 EQFTVPNIEAEVI
+8 QFSVPDIETEVI
-21 RRRDMRN
+21 RRRDMRS

-43 DALSFNV
+43 DALSF
-50 EEDGTFQVGVHIA
+50 ETLDDGTYQVGVHIA
-63 DVTFYVQPD
+63 DVTFYVRPD
-72 TDLDKSAYQKATSI
+72 TDIDKTAYQKATSI

-116 SVIFTIDPESCNSN
+116 SVIFTMDQNA
-130 MPLRILK
+130 RVLK

-151 AYEEAQNIL
+151 AYEEAQTIL
-160 DTDLQIT
+160 DHLATDTLPLRYPCELET
-167 AKRRQKD
+167 AL
-174 GKKTAKGADPN
+174 KKINDLAK
-185 EMLAEALHTL
+185 
-195 NEMAIQL
+195 IL

-207 KNGALDIE
+207 NNGALDIE

-228 PVKIIFHKPT
+228 PIKIIFHKPT
-238 AANHLIEEFMLLAN
+238 DANHLIEEFMLLAN

-271 DKPDHEKLEQVCTF
+271 DKPDHEKLEQVGSF
-285 QKRFGDTIPASV
+285 QKRFGEMIPASV

-331 PIRRYPDMM
+331 PIRRYPDIM

-354 RGAVAPQ
+354 RGAIAPQ

-375 FAQQEERDSVKQMQ
+375 FAQQEERDSVKAMQ

-410 FGLFIRLDDNCCEG
+410 FGLFVRLDDNCCEG

-440 SKNFRLIGERTGK
+440 AKNFRLIGERTGR
-453 TFTIGDRLHVKLTRA
+453 TFTIGDRLHVRLSRA
-468 DIDKKQIDFEL
+468 DIDKKQIDFQI
-479 VTP
+479 VNNNINP

>member
-1 MKNVTSM
+1 MKNVTSIA
-8 EQFTVPNIEAEVI
+8 QFTVPNIESEVI
-21 RRRDMRN
+21 RRRDMREA
-28 VFTFTIDPKDAKDFD
+28 FTFTIDPKDAKDFD
-43 DALSFNV
+43 DALSF
-50 EEDGTFQVGVHIA
+50 EPQEDGTYQVGVHIA

-72 TDLDKSAYQKATSI
+72 TDIDKTAYQKATSI

-116 SVIFTIDPESCNSN
+116 SVIFTMDQSAKV
-130 MPLRILK
+130 LK
-137 HKICRTVIRSNFRL
+137 YKVCRTVIRSNFRL
-151 AYEEAQNIL
+151 AYEDAQNIL
-160 DTDLQIT
+160 DDS
-167 AKRRQKD
+167 
-174 GKKTAKGADPN
+174 
-185 EMLAEALHTL
+185 AEVALTLRCSKELETALHKL
-195 NEMAIQL
+195 NDFAKIL

-238 AANHLIEEFMLLAN
+238 DANHLIEEFMLLAN

-271 DKPDHEKLEQVCTF
+271 DKPDHEKLEQVGTF

-331 PIRRYPDMM
+331 PIRRYPDIM
-340 VHRLVSKFILGERT
+340 VHRLVSKFILGERM

-375 FAQQEERDSVKQMQ
+375 FAQQEERDSVKAMQ

-410 FGLFIRLDDNCCEG
+410 FGLFVRLDDNCCEG

-468 DIDKKQIDFEL
+468 DIDKKQIDFEI
-479 VTP
+479 VNNNIN